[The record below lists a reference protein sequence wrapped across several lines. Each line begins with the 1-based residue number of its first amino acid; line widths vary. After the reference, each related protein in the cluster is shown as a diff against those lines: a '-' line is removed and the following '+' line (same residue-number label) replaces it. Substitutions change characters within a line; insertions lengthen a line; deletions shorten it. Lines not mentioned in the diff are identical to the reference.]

1 MIMVTLQNYTDTKC
15 ELEIAKNRLRWLL
28 DKKEELYSK
37 YFKVTSKIKEVSVS
51 SHADNDNMARYV
63 HELHEID
70 IGTGKSLGEEI
81 DKQQK
86 LVVELEKYINAMN
99 ETLGK
104 MSGIEYQLFY
114 EIVFKGVSISK
125 AVDKISTINNKDS
138 QTIWKNHY
146 RKIKKYVYKILKY
159 TVKLQ

>member
-1 MIMVTLQNYTDTKC
+1 MVTLQNYTDTKC

-70 IGTGKSLGEEI
+70 IGTGKSLAEEI
-81 DKQQK
+81 NEQQK
-86 LVVELEKYINAMN
+86 KVFKLDKYINTMN
-99 ETLGK
+99 ETLSK

-114 EIVFKGVSISK
+114 EIVMNGNTISK
-125 AVDKISTINNKDS
+125 AVDKVAEANNTDVR
-138 QTIWKNHY
+138 TIWRKYKNIKRY
-146 RKIKKYVYKILKY
+146 IKKISKMSVNC
-159 TVKLQ
+159 Q